1 MSAAIIAPLPDPV
14 DEARARALEQELRCV
29 ACENEP
35 ISQSGADIAFDMR
48 RELRAQIAEGR
59 SDDEVRQWFRERYG
73 DFVLLRPPFDA
84 RTWALW
90 GAPLALAAAAL
101 AGLIAIR
108 RRRER
113 NAPEAASALEPEETE
128 R

>member
-1 MSAAIIAPLPDPV
+1 LPDPR

-48 RELRAQIAEGR
+48 RELRAQIAAGQ
-59 SDDEVRQWFRERYG
+59 SDAEVRQWFRARYG
-73 DFVLLRPPFDA
+73 DFVLLRPPVDA

-90 GAPLALAAAAL
+90 GAPFVLAGAAA

-113 NAPEAASALEPEETE
+113 NAPQEAPPLEPEETE